1 MEVIA
6 IIELIDNAV
15 QQPVVFIVE
24 DVRNTS
30 KIVAEAEA
38 LFKRLAVENGAKNDN
53 LDTHLDDGYYTDGLG
68 YLVNF
73 SWCKNG

>member
-15 QQPVVFIVE
+15 QQPTIFIVE

-30 KIVAEAEA
+30 KTVAQAED
-38 LFKRLAVENGAKNDN
+38 LFTKLAIENGAKVEDM
-53 LDTHLDDGYYTDGLG
+53 TSHLDDGYYTDGLG

-73 SWCKNG
+73 TWCKNG